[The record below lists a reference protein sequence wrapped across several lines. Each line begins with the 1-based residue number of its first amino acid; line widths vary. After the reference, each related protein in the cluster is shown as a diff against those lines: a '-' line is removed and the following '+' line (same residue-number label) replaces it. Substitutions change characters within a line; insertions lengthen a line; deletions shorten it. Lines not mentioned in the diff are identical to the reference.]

1 MIHANFCF
9 VREIQIEYKPNTN
22 RIQTEYKPNT
32 DQGEAEICM
41 MVRISRTKQRV
52 ACIIL
57 MPILCRNQ
65 PPLNTPMPDKST
77 DMHFTARVH
86 WCMHPCTCAALALC
100 HCTCTCI
107 SSASGGRMVQWFM
120 QSKHCGFDPRR
131 VRFHTS
137 FFSFS
142 ISGWLPTAKCVCLST
157 CGGEKKEKKKKG
169 IVTGQ
174 NQPLRA
180 VWCNTRLLNSGGQTC
195 NLFGGAIPAQGLC

>member
-1 MIHANFCF
+1 MLC
-9 VREIQIEYKPNTN
+9 TN
-22 RIQTEYKPNT
+22 MCVCGVCVWWCVCVCVYI
-32 DQGEAEICM
+32 
-41 MVRISRTKQRV
+41 RV
-52 ACIIL
+52 WPYGA
-57 MPILCRNQ
+57 
-65 PPLNTPMPDKST
+65 
-77 DMHFTARVH
+77 VV
-86 WCMHPCTCAALALC
+86 CA
-100 HCTCTCI
+100 
-107 SSASGGRMVQWFM
+107 VDF

-157 CGGEKKEKKKKG
+157 CGAKKKKKKKKKKG

-180 VWCNTRLLNSGGQTC
+180 VWCNTRLLNSGGQFDQTC